1 MMGELKMQ
9 QMAKEGVTCVACAQ
23 REWSGSE
30 KLGVG
35 FWECAKWEWFA
46 CLELDV
52 VGV

>member
-1 MMGELKMQ
+1 MQ

-23 REWSGSE
+23 RESSSNE
-30 KLGVG
+30 KLRGLC
-35 FWECAKWEWFA
+35 ECAEREWFA